1 MSIAW
6 HSVKVHNCNCYYYW
20 GNIIIIIEINA
31 HYYLHPYFNIYMH
44 QIIKGLWRRS
54 YPRKDSCGIG
64 THKVEIQPTIDLVEY
79 GGLWPACGG
88 GKSGGYRRD
97 DGCGFLSP
105 SPIGFHYHRD
115 IIIIFCL
122 FRNKDKIVC
131 IIINGINTCTILLLK
146 KKRYTRQYMNG
157 INAHTEL
164 LLLLYNTYTYG

>member
-1 MSIAW
+1 M
-6 HSVKVHNCNCYYYW
+6 YYW
-20 GNIIIIIEINA
+20 DRKGISLLNKTLNYIIGIQDTRIEINA

-115 IIIIFCL
+115 
-122 FRNKDKIVC
+122 
-131 IIINGINTCTILLLK
+131 
-146 KKRYTRQYMNG
+146 
-157 INAHTEL
+157 
-164 LLLLYNTYTYG
+164 TYPT

>member
-1 MSIAW
+1 MLVNSPRGGPSCW
-6 HSVKVHNCNCYYYW
+6 
-20 GNIIIIIEINA
+20 IIFRATKQLALTPCTIIKIYLLEINA

-97 DGCGFLSP
+97 DGCGLLSLYFNGLLNLTIEHTVNVIRAE
-105 SPIGFHYHRD
+105 SP
-115 IIIIFCL
+115 
-122 FRNKDKIVC
+122 
-131 IIINGINTCTILLLK
+131 
-146 KKRYTRQYMNG
+146 
-157 INAHTEL
+157 
-164 LLLLYNTYTYG
+164 

>member
-1 MSIAW
+1 M
-6 HSVKVHNCNCYYYW
+6 
-20 GNIIIIIEINA
+20 NA

-115 IIIIFCL
+115 NFITIKISRYINKFLPFLFVHLFPHHFCT
-122 FRNKDKIVC
+122 
-131 IIINGINTCTILLLK
+131 G
-146 KKRYTRQYMNG
+146 
-157 INAHTEL
+157 
-164 LLLLYNTYTYG
+164 TY